1 MESPGCLCPLSE
13 DVLAVETEEEPY
25 VREVRFGTRL
35 CGTHPRPAGK
45 ADLLKSGHSGQF
57 PRAEGGG
64 TLEDTPV
71 IIVGVSMWQAW
82 VPVLGE
88 DELGPLLARR
98 CPIANTTGGV
108 KMLNTQFG
116 ASWDRFGQL
125 GQCLAV
131 YPGISHYFM
140 VLECL
145 AKSRDLTVF

>member
-57 PRAEGGG
+57 PRTEVGG

-98 CPIANTTGGV
+98 CPIAIH
-108 KMLNTQFG
+108 KIQI
-116 ASWDRFGQL
+116 R
-125 GQCLAV
+125 
-131 YPGISHYFM
+131 
-140 VLECL
+140 
-145 AKSRDLTVF
+145 